1 MIQEEH
7 QLNKLDYQIN
17 NIMEDKK
24 HYLYILFIMMIM
36 KKKKLINHF

>member
-24 HYLYILFIMMIM
+24 LYLYILFIMMIM

>member
-1 MIQEEH
+1 MIQEEL

-24 HYLYILFIMMIM
+24 HFPYILFIMMIM
-36 KKKKLINHF
+36 KKKKSINLF